1 MSYIEELT
9 RRRLELLKELE
20 AIDVILQMSNA
31 RVESKINTNSQVT
44 TPGQKDLTDE
54 LKKASQ
60 PEQFLIILKETQR
73 FMKIREI
80 AKMLVNIIGGDED
93 DWTTKLSRITG
104 KLKKLGKITSYKVGK
119 ANTNVFWGSP
129 SWISSGGEIIEK
141 HLYDKSALEKTGS
154 LPNL

>member
-9 RRRLELLKELE
+9 RRRTELIKELE
-20 AIDVILQMSNA
+20 AIDVILQMSNI
-31 RVESKINTNSQVT
+31 RVESKLNTANSVT
-44 TPGQKDLTDE
+44 VPSHRDLTNE
-54 LKKASQ
+54 LKGASQ

-93 DWTTKLSRITG
+93 DWTTKLSRVTG
-104 KLKKLGKITSYKVGK
+104 KLKRLDRITSYKVGK

-129 SWISSGGEIIEK
+129 SWIDSDGEIIEK
-141 HLYDKSALEKTGS
+141 HLYDKAALEKTGS